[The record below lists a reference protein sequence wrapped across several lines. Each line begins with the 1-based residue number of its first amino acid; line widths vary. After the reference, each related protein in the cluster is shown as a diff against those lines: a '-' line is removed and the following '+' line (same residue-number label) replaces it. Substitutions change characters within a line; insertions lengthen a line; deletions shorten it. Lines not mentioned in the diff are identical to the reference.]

1 MWTANA
7 YIWQPGTFTQIGGD
21 RSAGGRNGKEES
33 AKAVLFLQWL
43 PEDSGK
49 APKCEPGLGPDVGS
63 KHKTQQYEGDGQIW
77 EMTVSK
83 WG

>member
-21 RSAGGRNGKEES
+21 RSAGGRNAKEER

-43 PEDSGK
+43 PEDSDK
-49 APKCEPGLGPDVGS
+49 EPKCEARLSPDVCLEREN
-63 KHKTQQYEGDGQIW
+63 QQYEGDG
-77 EMTVSK
+77 
-83 WG
+83 